1 MKVSEFIKIVANS
14 DLQQTHLADVGGVT
28 TVTSPAQ
35 ANNVETVLGFVQLGL
50 VNLYTLFPLK
60 ISVYDDVFRADSEY
74 DDPVVLPNSCLALQK
89 VTDDEFEPLPV
100 DSADHE
106 LKLKNKAYDGALV
119 RTLSVNKYL
128 VKGDWKDGPR
138 TLYFHYFDSPG
149 TIRLGDELPLPT
161 AYHEALINFVGYR
174 AYSTVKSV
182 TPAGDVGLMY
192 KQKFEDSVQKLK
204 DQTDTYVDDFDH
216 LRLWNKGFV

>member
-1 MKVSEFIKIVANS
+1 MKVSEFIKMVANS
-14 DLQQTHLADVGGVT
+14 DLHQTHLADVGEVT
-28 TVTSPAQ
+28 TTTTDVQ
-35 ANNVETVLGFVQLGL
+35 ASNVATLLGFVQLGL
-50 VNLYTLFPLK
+50 VRLYTLFPLK
-60 ISVYDDVFRADSEY
+60 ISVYEDTFGSDSEY
-74 DDPVVLPNSCLALQK
+74 DDPVVLPDSCLALQK

-119 RTLSVNKYL
+119 RTLSVNKYF
-128 VKGDWKDGPR
+128 VKGEWKDGPR

-149 TIRLGDELPLPT
+149 TIRLGGELPLPA